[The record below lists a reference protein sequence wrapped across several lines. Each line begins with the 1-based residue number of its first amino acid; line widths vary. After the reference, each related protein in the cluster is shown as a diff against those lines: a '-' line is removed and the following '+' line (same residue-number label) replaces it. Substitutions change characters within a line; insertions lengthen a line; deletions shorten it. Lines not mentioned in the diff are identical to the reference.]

1 MNSLNPAD
9 GETWALSCDPETKV
23 VSVSAGG
30 VTHHFHTDPAESAD
44 FARRSNALNAGSEQL
59 AQLIGYH
66 PATAPA
72 AELKRQWLANVTAA
86 GMSHAEA
93 LDFLEGRLARVVE
106 GDQ

>member
-1 MNSLNPAD
+1 MHSLNPAD

-23 VSVSAGG
+23 VSVTAGG
-30 VTHHFHTDPAESAD
+30 VRHHFHTDPAESAE
-44 FARRSNALNAGSEQL
+44 FARRSNALHAGSEQL
-59 AQLIGYH
+59 AQLVGNH

-93 LDFLEGRLARVVE
+93 SDWLERRLSYVVE
-106 GDQ
+106 VEA